1 MFCGARRTGLRRR
14 QLRGGAEVAAGPRG
28 LRLAAVKRIF
38 LGVTGASGAAYAATA
53 LRALTDAGCEV
64 GLCVSRAG
72 AHVISHELLAAGRGA
87 PGDPD
92 GVVREFV
99 IRAGAAPGQVTILEL
114 DDLTASFAS
123 GSSLAPAALICP
135 CSGSTLASIAHGV
148 ARNLIHRCADVMLK
162 ERRTL
167 VLMTRET
174 PLSLIHIENMATVT
188 RAGAIVLPASPGFY
202 ANPTQVSQL
211 VDFMVGKA
219 LDHLG
224 VAHGLLARWGEDGDT
239 VVPTDP
245 TQARQ

>member
-1 MFCGARRTGLRRR
+1 
-14 QLRGGAEVAAGPRG
+14 
-28 LRLAAVKRIF
+28 LAAVKRIF
-38 LGVTGASGAAYAATA
+38 LGVTGASGATYAATA

-72 AHVISHELLAAGRGA
+72 AHVISHELLSAGREA
-87 PGDPD
+87 PADPD

-99 IRAGAAPGQVTILEL
+99 SRSGAAPGLVTILGLE
-114 DDLTASFAS
+114 DLTAPFAS

-135 CSGSTLASIAHGV
+135 CSGSTLATIAHGT

-188 RAGAIVLPASPGFY
+188 RAGAIVMPAAPGFY
-202 ANPTQVSQL
+202 NSPTQVSQL

-224 VAHGLLARWGEDGDT
+224 VPHGLLARWGEGAT
-239 VVPTDP
+239 GEPTDP
-245 TQARQ
+245 TEAGQ